1 MHNIYFYLNYV
12 HYFLDYFINNNI
24 CLFIYD
30 VYIIAWLFLG
40 MTHKSL
46 LYIYIYEKWE
56 GMYVYFRICDINYYY
71 FYIKKN

>member
-1 MHNIYFYLNYV
+1 MHNIYLYLDYV
-12 HYFLDYFINNNI
+12 YYFLDYFINNNI

-46 LYIYIYEKWE
+46 LYIYIYEK
-56 GMYVYFRICDINYYY
+56 
-71 FYIKKN
+71 